1 MKSIL
6 VIRGNTIELVYL
18 ELVFQKKRAYR
29 DFPGGPVVKTAS
41 TAGGAGLTPGGGTGV
56 LHPSRHNQKK
66 EW

>member
-1 MKSIL
+1 M
-6 VIRGNTIELVYL
+6 YL
-18 ELVFQKKRAYR
+18 PECRCVSDKRPGKLGFQKKRAYR